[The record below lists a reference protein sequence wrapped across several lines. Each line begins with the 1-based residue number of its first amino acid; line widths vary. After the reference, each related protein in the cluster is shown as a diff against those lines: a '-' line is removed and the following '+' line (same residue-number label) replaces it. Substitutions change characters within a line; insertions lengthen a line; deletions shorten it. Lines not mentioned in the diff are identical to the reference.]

1 MSISSEE
8 TKTVEYVIGA
18 NDRQRI
24 EPPAPEPESG
34 EGVEIAHVLFCDIIG
49 YSLLPIDQ
57 QKRAMRILQK
67 VVKQTTDYKK
77 ADARKQ
83 LVRLPAG
90 DGIALAFL
98 RDAVAPARCAFEIAA
113 KLKTYP
119 EVRLRIGA
127 HSGPVFRS
135 ADINANQNVVGS
147 GINLAQRVMDCGD
160 EGHILVSRNVAE
172 VLGQVSHW
180 HEHLH
185 DLGVREVK
193 HGVRIHLYNLYTNK
207 IGNPEMPT
215 KFRRGTSIRFDRYE
229 ILSQLGSGG
238 MGEVFL
244 ARDSRLNR
252 RVALKVLP
260 DAIARDVKRLQ
271 RFEHEAKA
279 ASALNHPNILTIF
292 EFANEEH
299 SHYIVLEY
307 IEGITLT
314 EKIASGQL
322 NLIEILS
329 IVSQVTSALASAH
342 EAGIIHRDIKPDNIM
357 VRRDGLVKV
366 LDFGLAKLS
375 ELHKGFQPDDLES
388 PNRIRINTNPGTVMG
403 TPTYMS
409 PEQARGLEVDSRT
422 DIFSLGVVLYEML
435 TGKRPF
441 EGESDIDVM
450 SAIISDEPSELQMMD
465 SKISPA
471 LQKIVRNCLAKK
483 PERRF
488 HSAHDL
494 NFALEMVTGNA
505 SKENQTLI
513 NLPASITKNV
523 KTIQREKFAWITALV
538 CTILALASLFGM
550 WQMRNKQSPLRTFRQ
565 INFRREAIFQAS
577 FAPDGKTVVYSGAI
591 DGNTPQ
597 IFSLHPGTPV
607 PQPVGNQSMH
617 LLDVSSDGE
626 LAVLVNPQ
634 YMCFR
639 TFIGTLARMPMLG
652 GSPREIVQDVK
663 FASWSPDGTQLA
675 IIRQVDGK
683 DRLEY
688 PVGKVIYEV
697 SGEMSDVRIS
707 PDGKRLAFFEHP
719 VKRDDSGSLAVVD
732 LTGKKNI
739 LSDGHWSQRGL
750 VWSPDGTEIFFSASV
765 NGGSF
770 TIFAVTPDGTRRIAD
785 QSPGGLILQA
795 VSPDGKWLANRLDY
809 RYGAMAHSAGTEEDI
824 DLTWLKTSKPKAL
837 SQDGK
842 TLLFLEDSLVNNN
855 AICIRKIDG
864 SPVVRLGEGIPMDLS
879 PDGKSVLASLS
890 RKPQE
895 LVIYPTGAGVT
906 RHLERGKIESYS
918 TARWFRD
925 GKRILISGK
934 ESGQRVRFF
943 VQDIS
948 GGAPQAVTPEG
959 ISDGRISPD
968 GKQILG
974 RSVGGKYMFYS
985 LDGGEPQ
992 PVPGLTETDVV
1003 IQWSADGAS
1012 CFTYHALD
1020 IPCRVERVNLTTGKR
1035 EFFREMGPSNRN
1047 GLLVMAPIAI
1057 SDDERSY
1064 AYSTYQQMSSLF
1076 VVE

>member
-8 TKTVEYVIGA
+8 TKTIEYVVGA
-18 NDRQRI
+18 INRESP
-24 EPPAPEPESG
+24 EPPSPEPESG

-57 QKRAMRILQK
+57 QKRVMRILQK
-67 VVKQTTDYKK
+67 VVKQTTDYQK
-77 ADARKQ
+77 ADSRKQ

-98 RDAVAPARCAFEIAA
+98 RDAVAPARCAFEIVAQ
-113 KLKTYP
+113 LKAYP

-135 ADINANQNVVGS
+135 ADINANQNVVGN

-180 HEHLH
+180 QGHLH

-215 KFRRGTSIRFDRYE
+215 KFRSGTSIRFDRYE
-229 ILSQLGSGG
+229 ILEQLGAGG

-244 ARDSRLNR
+244 ARDSRLDR

-260 DAIARDVKRLQ
+260 DAIARDLARLQ
-271 RFEHEAKA
+271 RFEQEAKA

-292 EFANEEH
+292 EFANEEN

-322 NLIEILS
+322 TVHETLS
-329 IVSQVTSALASAH
+329 IVSQVASALVSAH
-342 EAGIIHRDIKPDNIM
+342 EAGIIHRDIKPENIM

-375 ELHKGFQPDDLES
+375 ELHKDFHPVDLES
-388 PNRIRINTNPGTVMG
+388 PNRFRINTNPGTVMG
-403 TPTYMS
+403 TPNYMS

-441 EGESDIDVM
+441 QGESDIDVM
-450 SAIISDEPSELQMMD
+450 SAIISDEPSDLKMLE
-465 SKISPA
+465 SKVSPA
-471 LQKIVRNCLAKK
+471 LQKIVQNCLAKK

-494 NFALEMVTGNA
+494 NFALEMVTGNT
-505 SKENQTLI
+505 SKENQTLL
-513 NLPASITKNV
+513 NLPSSITKSD
-523 KTIQREKFAWITALV
+523 KTIQREKFAWIIALF
-538 CTILALASLFGM
+538 CTFLALASLFGM
-550 WQMRNKQSPLRTFRQ
+550 WQMHSKQAPLRTFRQ

-577 FAPDGKTVVYSGAI
+577 FAPDGKTVVYSGAL
-591 DGNTPQ
+591 DGNTPH
-597 IFSLHPGTPV
+597 IFTLHPGTPV

-617 LLDVSSDGE
+617 LLDISTDGE
-626 LAVLVNPQ
+626 LAVLLNPQ
-634 YMCFR
+634 YSRFR
-639 TFIGTLARMPMLG
+639 TFTGTLARMPILG

-663 FASWSPDGTQLA
+663 FASWSPDGMQLA
-675 IIRQVDGK
+675 IIRVVDGK

-688 PVGKVIYEV
+688 PIGKVIYEV
-697 SGEMSDVRIS
+697 SGQMSDVRIS

-719 VKRDDSGSLAVVD
+719 VKLDDSASVVMVD
-732 LTGKKNI
+732 LNGKKTI
-739 LSDGHWSQRGL
+739 LSDGYWSERGL
-750 VWSPDGTEIFFSASV
+750 AWSPDGNEVFFSASIK
-765 NGGSF
+765 GGSF
-770 TIFAVTPDGTRRIAD
+770 TIFAVTLDGTRRIAD

-795 VSPDGKWLANRLDY
+795 IAPDGKWLANRLDY

-837 SQDGK
+837 SQDGQ

-864 SPVVRLGEGIPMDLS
+864 SPVVRLGEGLPMDLS
-879 PDGKSVLASLS
+879 PDGKSVLASIQT
-890 RKPQE
+890 KPQE
-895 LVIYPTGAGVT
+895 LVIYPTGAGET
-906 RHLERGKIESYS
+906 RHLERGKIESYFS
-918 TARWFRD
+918 ARWFRD
-925 GKRILISGK
+925 GKKILICGK
-934 ESGQRVRFF
+934 EAGQRLRFF
-943 VQDIS
+943 VQDAL

-959 ISDGRISPD
+959 ISEGRISPD
-968 GKQILG
+968 GKRILG
-974 RSVGGKYMFYS
+974 RNAEGKYMLYS

-992 PVPGLTETDVV
+992 PAPGLTEADVL
-1003 IQWSADGAS
+1003 IQWSADGTS

-1020 IPCRVERVNLTTGKR
+1020 ISCRVERVNLTSGKR
-1035 EFFREMGPSNRN
+1035 EFFLEMGPSNRN

-1057 SDDERSY
+1057 SDDEKSY

-1076 VVE
+1076 ISE